1 MPKKINTNPK
11 AVEAREKKEI
21 AKKEK
26 DAIEA
31 KQKED
36 GKLKFCSA
44 TSLLK

>member
-36 GKLKFCSA
+36 GK
-44 TSLLK
+44 